1 LVQHLA
7 CKNCLNKNDI
17 SELGQTTE
25 LMKQARNKIVVFL
38 AITIGT
44 VIGMFKGEEAKQKW
58 VFKLKTKYE
67 NKRLVAQRKTIAKK
81 GGVQLDDI
89 ELAAYHNN

>member
-1 LVQHLA
+1 
-7 CKNCLNKNDI
+7 
-17 SELGQTTE
+17 
-25 LMKQARNKIVVFL
+25 MKRTRNKIVVFL
-38 AITIGT
+38 AVTIGT

-67 NKRLVAQRKTIAKK
+67 NKRLVAQRKSVARK
-81 GGVQLDDI
+81 GGVQLDEI